1 MSLIIDACNTT
12 YRYPITMR
20 PIKLMGHERSLTQ
33 VKYNREGD
41 LLFSV
46 SKDNAASIWYSS
58 NGERLGTLE
67 GHQGVIW
74 SVDVDPETHL
84 CATGGGDLL
93 IKLWK
98 VENGKC
104 VFTWETP
111 SPCRRV
117 AFSPDGSKLL
127 ALCDQ
132 VMGHCGSVSVYPI
145 NSDDASIALQQE
157 EPLITINT
165 PTGGSKATV
174 AGWSSEGKY
183 IITGHEDGHL
193 SKYDAKTGELVDS
206 YQAHGVHNEE
216 KVVAV
221 TDIQFCPEDRLYFI
235 TSSKDKTAVLTD
247 VETFKTI
254 KVYKSDAPMN
264 SACITPVK
272 DFVVLGGG
280 QDARNVTTTSES
292 QGKFEAHFYHKIFED
307 EIGRVKGHFGPLNTI
322 AVHPDGT
329 GYSSGGEDGFIRVH
343 SFDKSYYEFLYDAE
357 RTERANASG
366 EI

>member
-1 MSLIIDACNTT
+1 
-12 YRYPITMR
+12 
-20 PIKLMGHERSLTQ
+20 MGHERSLTQ

-74 SVDVDPETHL
+74 SIDVDPETHL
-84 CATGGGDLL
+84 CATGGGDLA

-98 VENGKC
+98 VENGRC

-117 AFSPDGSKLL
+117 CFAPDGSKLL
-127 ALCDQ
+127 AIADQ
-132 VMGHCGSVSVYPI
+132 VMGHCGSISVYPI
-145 NSDDASIALQQE
+145 NQDDASIALQQE
-157 EPLITINT
+157 EPSLVINT
-165 PTGGSKATV
+165 PSGGSKVTV
-174 AGWSSEGKY
+174 AAWTRGGTH
-183 IITGHEDGHL
+183 IIAGHENGYL
-193 SKYDAKTGELVDS
+193 SKFDAKTGKQVATL
-206 YQAHGVHNEE
+206 QAHGIHNEE
-216 KVVAV
+216 KNLFV
-221 TDIQFCPEDRLYFI
+221 TDIQFCPEDMLYFL
-235 TSSKDKTAVLTD
+235 TSCKDKTAVLTD
-247 VETFKTI
+247 ADTFEI
-254 KVYKSDAPMN
+254 LKVYKADAPMN
-264 SACITPVK
+264 SAAITPVK

-322 AVHPDGT
+322 AVHPDGS

-343 SFDKSYYEFLYDAE
+343 AFDKLYFEFLYDAE
-357 RTERANASG
+357 RTERSKASG